1 MSDQHPPAWNPD
13 SHPTGPYGAPP
24 QHPAPLP
31 QYGPPQYAPPPQ
43 YGNQPPQY
51 GGQPP
56 AERPRG
62 PWLLVGAAVVV
73 VALIGGAVVLLTG
86 RGDDTADAGA
96 PIPTATFTDGLVT
109 PTAGPSTEPPSATSS
124 TTPSTTSTPKPPA
137 ERRRTLRDVDQ
148 GIAVYDDVYV
158 KPASGWR
165 RLYTSKYTVTLGPAS
180 KGSLLLV
187 VVNPVGY
194 PAAKAVPV
202 IARDLI
208 ALDKL
213 AAVVKGPV
221 KSLSPANSNIQ
232 SQAQMSYTGRLR
244 QNGASVSVTARCTT
258 MTGVES
264 IHNVTVS
271 VCVQARPDV
280 ADQAFRDANR
290 MLASVA
296 RSI

>member
-1 MSDQHPPAWNPD
+1 
-13 SHPTGPYGAPP
+13 
-24 QHPAPLP
+24 
-31 QYGPPQYAPPPQ
+31 
-43 YGNQPPQY
+43 
-51 GGQPP
+51 
-56 AERPRG
+56 
-62 PWLLVGAAVVV
+62 
-73 VALIGGAVVLLTG
+73 
-86 RGDDTADAGA
+86 
-96 PIPTATFTDGLVT
+96 
-109 PTAGPSTEPPSATSS
+109 
-124 TTPSTTSTPKPPA
+124 
-137 ERRRTLRDVDQ
+137 
-148 GIAVYDDVYV
+148 
-158 KPASGWR
+158 
-165 RLYTSKYTVTLGPAS
+165 
-180 KGSLLLV
+180 LLV

-202 IARDLI
+202 IVRDLI

-280 ADQAFRDANR
+280 ADKAFRDATR